1 MRQNGSRCSPWDKI
15 LKSKII
21 ILEKIMTR
29 KTESLRVRITP
40 EENEAFIA
48 LALNMEESRSRLV
61 RKMVR
66 EAITGN
72 IDLLTD
78 EQSLLKIAIRQLI
91 GIANNLNQIT
101 ATMHANTTPPAI
113 DMKYLEELKEYVY
126 AVKSE
131 LVNYVKHTTQR
142 WITFNKVDDHF

>member
-1 MRQNGSRCSPWDKI
+1 
-15 LKSKII
+15 
-21 ILEKIMTR
+21 MTR

-40 EENEAFIA
+40 EENEAFKA
-48 LALNMEESRSRLV
+48 LALNMEESRSRIV

-101 ATMHANTTPPAI
+101 ATMHASMTAPATDI
-113 DMKYLEELKEYVY
+113 QYLE
-126 AVKSE
+126 
-131 LVNYVKHTTQR
+131 N
-142 WITFNKVDDHF
+142 